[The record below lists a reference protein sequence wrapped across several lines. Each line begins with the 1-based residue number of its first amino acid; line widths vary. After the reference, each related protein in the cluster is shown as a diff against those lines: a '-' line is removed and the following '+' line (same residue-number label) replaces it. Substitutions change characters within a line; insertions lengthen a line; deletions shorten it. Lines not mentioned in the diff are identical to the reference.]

1 MTKAQSKV
9 AVPPGNVVTRSVSNV
24 TVCEPVEEVKMVSPE
39 QPIPGGSGGGG
50 GGGGGKIALASCTAT
65 AKGRPL
71 HIGKHD
77 LCSTMVLRNRDSPR
91 RVLLYVASGNF
102 SEVRTCTGLPGCE
115 TGGCN
120 HPFSGTTVEN
130 LSELNSTYRHISG
143 RG

>member
-1 MTKAQSKV
+1 MSRSKVVKLISSPWVILGARMTKAQSKV

-77 LCSTMVLRNRDSPR
+77 LGKQDG
-91 RVLLYVASGNF
+91 ASE
-102 SEVRTCTGLPGCE
+102 S
-115 TGGCN
+115 
-120 HPFSGTTVEN
+120 
-130 LSELNSTYRHISG
+130 
-143 RG
+143 

>member
-77 LCSTMVLRNRDSPR
+77 RIYATRWCFGVVTHHDAYSCMWRPEISPKFENVQNW
-91 RVLLYVASGNF
+91 RVSHAVSYFKGWSKCTAGSPSG
-102 SEVRTCTGLPGCE
+102 SATPGL
-115 TGGCN
+115 
-120 HPFSGTTVEN
+120 
-130 LSELNSTYRHISG
+130 
-143 RG
+143 

>member
-71 HIGKHD
+71 HISG
-77 LCSTMVLRNRDSPR
+77 LESQSEARTGRLRREPA
-91 RVLLYVASGNF
+91 LHETCCLFAVALDDAPKSF
-102 SEVRTCTGLPGCE
+102 
-115 TGGCN
+115 
-120 HPFSGTTVEN
+120 
-130 LSELNSTYRHISG
+130 
-143 RG
+143 